1 METSM
6 NTERQAHKAEI
17 QFASMGFAGA
27 GGRLAASSLP
37 RFAPMD
43 RAIGLARDAQ
53 IYSQIASPASR
64 NPAKYPG

>member
-37 RFAPMD
+37 
-43 RAIGLARDAQ
+43 GLARDAQ